1 MNPYEELANAI
12 VLQAVK
18 DYRLTDDEAELAEIE
33 RFFRSGW
40 FGVLSKVDPE
50 YLIRKLRKE
59 MIAKEYLS
67 QARTLDMRIKSK
79 LQQIESLNE
88 LATSCTITYSD
99 MPRNPNHGGSKV
111 ERAVLKIIEL
121 QESLK
126 KDVEDLVELKEQ
138 IMATIQSV
146 ADVELQTLL
155 EKRYLC
161 FLSWEK
167 IAVEMHY
174 SIQHIYRMHDTAL
187 SCVSTIMRAN
197 ERE

>member
-1 MNPYEELANAI
+1 M
-12 VLQAVK
+12 
-18 DYRLTDDEAELAEIE
+18 T
-33 RFFRSGW
+33 
-40 FGVLSKVDPE
+40 
-50 YLIRKLRKE
+50 
-59 MIAKEYLS
+59 AKEYLS

-88 LATSCTITYSD
+88 LATSCTAVISD

-111 ERAVLKIIEL
+111 ERAVLKIIEV

-126 KDVEDLVELKEQ
+126 KDVEDLVELKKE
-138 IMATIQSV
+138 IMGTIHAV
-146 ADVELQTLL
+146 ADAELQTLL

-167 IAVEMHY
+167 IAVDMHY